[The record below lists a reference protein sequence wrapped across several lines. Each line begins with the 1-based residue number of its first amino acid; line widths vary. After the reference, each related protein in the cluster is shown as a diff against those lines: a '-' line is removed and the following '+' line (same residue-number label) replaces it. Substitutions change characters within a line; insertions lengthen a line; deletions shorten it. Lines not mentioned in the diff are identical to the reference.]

1 MHNIPGRQKLQKAYL
16 TLKKNYIHFKEM
28 KLAFVINFSD
38 RNAKKSRGRKVL
50 YIFALGKI
58 LTYLD
63 FYLNLTL
70 ANKSQGHSPGGP
82 IPQSKLLS

>member
-1 MHNIPGRQKLQKAYL
+1 MQ
-16 TLKKNYIHFKEM
+16 
-28 KLAFVINFSD
+28 
-38 RNAKKSRGRKVL
+38 KKSRGRKVL

-82 IPQSKLLS
+82 ISHNKLLS